1 MKYGEQEIKEA
12 RLEQWPNPCPE
23 RDYEINITFPEFTC
37 LCPRSGYPDFA
48 KIEITYVPN
57 EWIVEL
63 KSLKLFLNRYRNQYI
78 SHEQAACEIFDAL
91 EQLLRPKKLK
101 VIADFHPRGNVH
113 TVIRVEK

>member
-63 KSLKLFLNRYRNQYI
+63 KSLKLFLNRYRSQYI

-113 TVIRVEK
+113 SVIRVEK